1 MYDDTKGEYT
11 FRQWNPKMLEAP
23 WGFSNDPADEKWQN
37 NTWFCIFCIIPWSC
51 TKCCAKKSEET
62 MNLYKDGNITVD
74 KLVSGEDFGN
84 SCKTFWLFFG
94 AFMLSWAGMIASLWL
109 IISYLQWIP
118 FVRLMVYIRL
128 DKAWWMATMCFSAIL
143 NVTACLWVYAICYT
157 WWRYAMGIPL
167 IVLAIISTWFTF
179 GSIWNQIYR

>member
-1 MYDDTKGEYT
+1 
-11 FRQWNPKMLEAP
+11 
-23 WGFSNDPADEKWQN
+23 
-37 NTWFCIFCIIPWSC
+37 
-51 TKCCAKKSEET
+51 
-62 MNLYKDGNITVD
+62 MNLYKESDVSVE
-74 KLVSGEDFGN
+74 KLVLGEDFGN

-94 AFMLSWAGMIASLWL
+94 AFMLSWVGMIASLWL

-179 GSIWNQIYR
+179 GNIWNQIYR